1 MVKYKDLTIIV
12 SICIVAVVLALCGC
26 TTSSPQASPTPAPT
40 TTAGFPMNVTD
51 NFGRVIT
58 LSHAPERI
66 VSLSPANTEILFALG
81 AGNKLVGGTDY
92 DDYPAEAK
100 NVTHVSGFSGVSYEK
115 IGNASPDVIFAED
128 ITSEDAV
135 NKLTS
140 MGYPVIILKNSNM
153 TNIEKNI
160 LLMGKVTGKEANA
173 TAIVKNIDDRMAA
186 ITAKAASLNDSQK
199 PSVLLL
205 VGYVPGESIYVYG
218 SNTYGDDLIRQAGGK
233 NTAANVNEFAVMS
246 SEAIASADPDYIIVP
261 VDGLMTTTD
270 SFNAFKNGSLPWMA
284 NMKAY
289 KNGHII
295 MVDGNLMER
304 PGPRL
309 PDAGLAIARAIHPE
323 LFS

>member
-1 MVKYKDLTIIV
+1 
-12 SICIVAVVLALCGC
+12 
-26 TTSSPQASPTPAPT
+26 
-40 TTAGFPMNVTD
+40 MNVTD

-58 LSHAPERI
+58 LTHAPQRI

-81 AGNKLVGGTDY
+81 AGDKLVGGTDY

-115 IGNASPDVIFAED
+115 IGNVSPDVIFAED

-135 NKLTS
+135 NKLQS
-140 MGYPVIILKNSNM
+140 MGYPVIVLKNSNM
-153 TNIEKNI
+153 TSIENNIK
-160 LLMGKVTGKEANA
+160 LMGQVTGTEDNA
-173 TAIVKNIDDRMAA
+173 TALVKSIDDRMGSISAKTANLTAA
-186 ITAKAASLNDSQK
+186 QK

-205 VGYVPGESIYVYG
+205 AGYVPGESIYVYG
-218 SNTYGDDLIRQAGGK
+218 SGTYGDDLIKLAGGT
-233 NTAANVNEFAVMS
+233 NAAANITDFKVMS

-261 VDGLMTTTD
+261 VDGLMTTND
-270 SFNAFKNGSLPWMA
+270 SFNQFKNGSLAWMT

-289 KNGHII
+289 KNNHII

-309 PDAGLAIARAIHPE
+309 PDAGMAMAKAIHPE